1 MSAEDLRDELADPA
15 LRICDV
21 RWTLGDP
28 GKGRRSYDEG
38 HIPGA
43 IFVDLDVDLSSAPAG
58 VRHPVGGRHPL
69 PEPRMF
75 AELLA
80 ALGVGSEHRVV
91 VYDDVNGTVAA
102 RLWWMLDDLGHA
114 DVRLLDGGLAAWT
127 AVGGPVTTEAASHP
141 PTRLELAERWD
152 RVIDRPALAAGI
164 DSVRLLDLRAGE
176 RYRGETEPVDRVAGH
191 IPGAVSAPAAG
202 NLGPDGRFLGRHELA
217 ERYRSLAP
225 DDMPVVVSCGSGV
238 TACHAAVALRSAGLP
253 APLLYAGSYSDW
265 TAAGMPVETGPG
277 KVRID
282 ETGPGATG

>member
-1 MSAEDLRDELADPA
+1 MAIISAEDLRDELADPA

-28 GKGRRSYDEG
+28 GKGQRSYDEG

-43 IFVDLDVDLSSAPAG
+43 IFVDLDTDLSSAPAG
-58 VRHPVGGRHPL
+58 VRHPAGGRHPL
-69 PEPRMF
+69 PEPRVF
-75 AELLA
+75 AERLG

-114 DVRLLDGGLAAWT
+114 DVRLLDGGLAAWN
-127 AVGGPVTTEAASHP
+127 AIGGPLTTEAASHP

-164 DSVRLLDLRAGE
+164 DSVTLLDLRAPE

-191 IPGAVSAPAAG
+191 IPGAVSAPASG
-202 NLGPDGRFLGRHELA
+202 NLGTDGRFLAPSDLA
-217 ERYRSLAP
+217 DRYRSLAP
-225 DDMPVVVSCGSGV
+225 DGPPLVVSCGSGV
-238 TACHAAVALRSAGLP
+238 TACHAAVALRVAGLR

-265 TAAGMPVETGPG
+265 TAAGMPVESGP
-277 KVRID
+277 VTIR
-282 ETGPGATG
+282 